1 MLTIVHIV
9 NQFFAGLGGEEK
21 AGSPVEVLEGAAGA
35 ARGLQAQLG
44 DRGKVVATI
53 YYGDNYF
60 HEHVEEAKGVIVRE
74 VEKRRPDVVVAGPAF
89 NSGRYGLASVEICQ
103 AVAEDLGIGCVVGM
117 DAENPAVP
125 AYREYRNM
133 RVYLLPTAESAA
145 GMTKAL
151 SVMAQF
157 ACRVGSGAE
166 IGSAAEEGYLPRGI
180 RRLGRTDRPGAE
192 RASGILLRKVGGKP
206 FVTEGPMEVWDQVAP
221 AAPLAGRWWAT
232 VA

>member
-1 MLTIVHIV
+1 MLTVIHIV
-9 NQFFAGLGGEEK
+9 NQYVGGRGGEEK
-21 AGSPVEVLEGAAGA
+21 AGSPVVVVEGAAGA

-60 HEHVEEAKGVIVRE
+60 YEHGEEAKGVIVRE

-125 AYREYRNM
+125 AYREYRNG
-133 RVYLLPTAESAA
+133 RGFLLSQPGRAA
-145 GMTKAL
+145 GMTK
-151 SVMAQF
+151 
-157 ACRVGSGAE
+157 
-166 IGSAAEEGYLPRGI
+166 
-180 RRLGRTDRPGAE
+180 
-192 RASGILLRKVGGKP
+192 
-206 FVTEGPMEVWDQVAP
+206 
-221 AAPLAGRWWAT
+221 
-232 VA
+232 